1 MSSVAPSARVGWRLL
16 PAVIAAAAAVIGA
29 SLLISALRSHPIVV
43 SHGPGGQAVGADV
56 AAAAVWHT
64 DAFPVGA
71 SGELTKLQGARFMH
85 QKDRVRA
92 TVRDLSDALVV
103 DPSRLERAAS
113 RVMTAAAKAS
123 LLKLAPRVPK
133 GAEDITAMKR
143 TGRIGIQAPMFA
155 SAATR
160 TKIVMQATIDG
171 RVVSWRDDF
180 TFWLQRSKGE
190 WRVVAFDIDR
200 TPLR

>member
-29 SLLISALRSHPIVV
+29 SLLISALRSHPIDL
-43 SHGPGGQAVGADV
+43 SHGSGQAVGADV

-71 SGELTKLQGARFMH
+71 SGELTKLQSARFVH

-113 RVMTAAAKAS
+113 RVMAPAAKAS

-160 TKIVMQATIDG
+160 TKIVMQAMIDG

-200 TPLR
+200 TALR